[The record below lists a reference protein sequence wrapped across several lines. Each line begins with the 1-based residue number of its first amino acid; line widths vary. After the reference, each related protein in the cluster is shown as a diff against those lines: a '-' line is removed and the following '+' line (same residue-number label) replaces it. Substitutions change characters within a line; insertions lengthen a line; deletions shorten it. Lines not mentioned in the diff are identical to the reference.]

1 MQNQNKLETIFHPIP
16 QNIHGVIY
24 LLVCISLF
32 LMAWIFSNYRNQT
45 FKIFK
50 AALNEQQKNN
60 LIREDSESI
69 KKVTR
74 LLNITFFLNLFILLY
89 AINFRNQLVKIENN
103 FDILLYSIIILSIF
117 VIKTIVNI
125 FLSWV
130 FETKILLQYFL
141 NDNYL
146 KFKLYSLLALISAIL
161 ILFSNELNRL
171 FTIIAI
177 ICFMILWIIRCF
189 KAYKYS
195 YEYKSFSILYAFLYI
210 CTLEI
215 IPVAVI
221 GKFLLENA

>member
-1 MQNQNKLETIFHPIP
+1 MDTIFNPIP
-16 QNIHGVIY
+16 QHIHGVIY
-24 LLVCISLF
+24 LLICISLF
-32 LMAWIFSNYRNQT
+32 LIAWIFSNYRNQT

-89 AINFRNQLVKIENN
+89 AINFRYKLVKIENN
-103 FDILLYSIIILSIF
+103 LDILLYSLIILSMF
-117 VIKTIVNI
+117 LIKTIVNI
-125 FLSWV
+125 FLSWI

-141 NDNYL
+141 KDNYL

-161 ILFSNELNRL
+161 ILFSNELISL

-177 ICFMILWIIRCF
+177 ICFTILWIIRCY

-195 YEYKSFSILYAFLYI
+195 YQYKSFSILYAILYI